1 MCVHC
6 RRRVWYE
13 RWLLIECTRRRACHT
28 LPCCALYYVT
38 SILYYMSYSFYT
50 RSLIYWC
57 HILECHI
64 PLIWPIDCFCMLVY
78 TMYNHFNG
86 YLQCTVSYAP
96 FYVCNDMSAMTSI
109 KYFKV
114 KGKPLE
120 GTTRPVEFT
129 LSLTHWSRDKM
140 DAISRTTFSSAFSW
154 MKMFEFRL
162 QFEWSL
168 FPRVQLTI
176 FQHWFR

>member
-6 RRRVWYE
+6 RSRVWYE
-13 RWLLIECTRRRACHT
+13 CWLLVECTRRRACHT

-50 RSLIYWC
+50 RSLINWC

-64 PLIWPIDCFCMLVY
+64 PLILPIVCFCMLLCI
-78 TMYNHFNG
+78 MYNRFNG

-96 FYVCNDMSAMTSI
+96 FYVCNERSAMTSI

-114 KGKPLE
+114 KVKVLILNFGEALAASNNI
-120 GTTRPVEFT
+120 VCWCIC
-129 LSLTHWSRDKM
+129 LTYWPHW
-140 DAISRTTFSSAFSW
+140 I
-154 MKMFEFRL
+154 L
-162 QFEWSL
+162 HCL
-168 FPRVQLTI
+168 VNLYLYI
-176 FQHWFR
+176 

>member
-13 RWLLIECTRRRACHT
+13 CWLLIECTRRRACHT

-64 PLIWPIDCFCMLVY
+64 PLILPIDCFCMLVY
-78 TMYNHFNG
+78 TMYNRFNG

-96 FYVCNDMSAMTSI
+96 FYVCNERSAMTSI

-114 KGKPLE
+114 KVKVLPRIALPVQSQYTVLRNCMAIKPLYN
-120 GTTRPVEFT
+120 
-129 LSLTHWSRDKM
+129 W
-140 DAISRTTFSSAFSW
+140 
-154 MKMFEFRL
+154 
-162 QFEWSL
+162 
-168 FPRVQLTI
+168 
-176 FQHWFR
+176 

>member
-13 RWLLIECTRRRACHT
+13 CWLLIECTRRRACHT

-64 PLIWPIDCFCMLVY
+64 PLILPIDCFCMLVY
-78 TMYNHFNG
+78 TMYNRFNG
-86 YLQCTVSYAP
+86 YLQCIVSYAP
-96 FYVCNDMSAMTSI
+96 FYVCNERSAMTSM

-114 KGKPLE
+114 KDNINIDAPHHWRSYWSHKGQQQLQI
-120 GTTRPVEFT
+120 TCV
-129 LSLTHWSRDKM
+129 SLDV
-140 DAISRTTFSSAFSW
+140 
-154 MKMFEFRL
+154 L
-162 QFEWSL
+162 
-168 FPRVQLTI
+168 
-176 FQHWFR
+176 